1 MKHREGTFLG
11 VRNTKIFFQT
21 WLPEDDTSGVVLIAH
36 GLGEHCGRYLNVV
49 NHLVPLGYTVY
60 GFDHIGHGKSEG
72 AREFVKTFED
82 YTETLNIYLQKVKTE
97 HPDKPVFLIG
107 HSMGGL
113 ISCYYLLDRADDFQG
128 AVISGPAITVPDNIT
143 QGTIVTAKLF
153 SKLIPKLGMLQLDSN
168 DISKDPEVVQVY
180 LDDPLVFNGKT
191 PVRLMAEMLKAMIRV
206 NQEMEKISLPLLLF
220 HGGEDRLAPPIG
232 SKNLFQR
239 AGSVD
244 KTLKVYE
251 GLYHEVF
258 NEPEREQVLSDLAG
272 WLDAHL

>member
-153 SKLIPKLGMLQLDSN
+153 SKLIPKLGMLQLDAN